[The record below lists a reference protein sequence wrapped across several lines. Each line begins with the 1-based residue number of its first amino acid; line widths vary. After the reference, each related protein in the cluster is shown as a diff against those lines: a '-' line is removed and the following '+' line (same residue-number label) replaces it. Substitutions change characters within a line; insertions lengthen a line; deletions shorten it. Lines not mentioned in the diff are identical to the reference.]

1 MTIRKVDG
9 VTITATEET
18 TGICVEVHRDVDDKK
33 LGEVLIESF
42 EGLRKIHVY
51 IGEDDELVQ
60 SFDLE
65 DS

>member
-42 EGLRKIHVY
+42 NGRRKIHVFL
-51 IGEDDELVQ
+51 GEHDEPAR
-60 SFDLE
+60 SIDLE
-65 DS
+65 

>member
-9 VTITATEET
+9 VTITSIEET
-18 TGICVEVHRDVDDKK
+18 HGISVNIYRDSDNKK

-51 IGEDDELVQ
+51 LGEDDELVQ
-60 SFDLE
+60 SFDPE
-65 DS
+65 E